1 MPVIPYTENNA
12 VLEYDSD
19 VPPPP
24 QAHFDA
30 DMIAAAQPVEP
41 LTNPARPRRQTTARR
56 LLHRKFWLLAALSF
70 GLLLTAAVVGM
81 LLGLQDGYAE
91 SRLAASEPEP
101 SVLIKSVDE
110 APKVSATTLPMP
122 ARSRTRRSK
131 QQFRAE
137 PAVPSVASIE
147 MSLNDRP
154 VARKVGEIF
163 SRSRKEDRKAPKRW
177 RRQNDDDH

>member
-1 MPVIPYTENNA
+1 MTFNIENKA
-12 VLEYDSD
+12 VLEHDSNLPH
-19 VPPPP
+19 PPPP
-24 QAHFDA
+24 HFNA

-41 LTNPARPRRQTTARR
+41 LTNPARPRRQTATRR
-56 LLHRKFWLLAALSF
+56 LFHHKFWLLAALSF

-91 SRLAASEPEP
+91 SRPAASEPEP
-101 SVLIKSVDE
+101 SVLNKSVDE

-122 ARSRTRRSK
+122 TRSRTRRSRW
-131 QQFRAE
+131 QFRVE
-137 PAVPSVASIE
+137 PAIPSVAPIE

-163 SRSRKEDRKAPKRW
+163 SRTREEDLKAPKRW
-177 RRQNDDDH
+177 PRQNDDDH